1 LRGETPVF
9 VGFYLSVLLLALY
22 SSLQFQISITKSFT
36 LLAIL
41 TAIAALT
48 FFAMRKAENVPFGAR
63 TKVAAFLYLF
73 GFFWLIL
80 SGTVLILVAIF
91 FDATRPEMR
100 RLLIMTGL
108 SGIVMLTVSG
118 SILLTAWKIWN
129 LPANLRK

>member
-1 LRGETPVF
+1 MRGEIPVF

-48 FFAMRKAENVPFGAR
+48 FFAMRRSENVPSSAR
-63 TKVAAFLYLF
+63 TRVAAFLYLF

>member
-1 LRGETPVF
+1 M
-9 VGFYLSVLLLALY
+9 
-22 SSLQFQISITKSFT
+22 
-36 LLAIL
+36 LAIL
-41 TAIAALT
+41 IAIVALT
-48 FFAMRKAENVPFGAR
+48 SFAMRRAENVPSSAR
-63 TKVAAFLYLF
+63 TRLAAFLYLF

-91 FDATRPEMR
+91 FDSSRPEMKG
-100 RLLIMTGL
+100 LLIMAGL